1 MEIHEVEIQNPEP
14 VNVIVGQA
22 HFIKTAEDLYEAIAN
37 SVPGVQFGLAFCEAS
52 GPCLVR
58 GEGTDAGLRE
68 LAMKNALRIGAG
80 HSFLVLVRNAFPIN
94 LLRALRGV
102 PEVVTLFAAT
112 SNPLT
117 VLVAKTGR
125 GRAIVGVVDGE
136 PVKGAESEAQMHER
150 RALVRRMG
158 YKL

>member
-22 HFIKTAEDLYEAIAN
+22 HFIKTPEDLYEAIAN
-37 SVPGVQFGLAFCEAS
+37 SVPGVQFGLGFCEAS

-58 GEGTDAGLRE
+58 GEGTDPGLRE
-68 LAMKNALRIGAG
+68 LAMRNALRIGAG
-80 HSFLVLVRNAFPIN
+80 HAFIVLVRNAFPIN
-94 LLRALRGV
+94 LLRAIRDV
-102 PEVVTLFAAT
+102 PEVVTMFAAT

-117 VLVAKTGR
+117 VLVAKTPR
-125 GRAIVGVVDGE
+125 GRAVIGAIDGE
-136 PVKGAESEAQMHER
+136 SAKGVESESQMLER
-150 RALVRRMG
+150 RALVRRIG